1 MLAIELLSKNI
12 DKWASKIIN
21 KNLLINIKPASI
33 EIIGREI
40 KQNREVPTISARKS
54 LFETLYLC

>member
-54 LFETLYLC
+54 LFETLFLC